1 MDVGALFVV
10 VAVGVVVVVDVGA
23 LFLVVAVGVV
33 VVAGVMPAIKHE
45 SNQTKL
51 PIISSPDLKIEP
63 LILIENIRL
72 LEVAT
77 VSIFLKFFAV
87 FRRVG

>member
-1 MDVGALFVV
+1 MA
-10 VAVGVVVVVDVGA
+10 VVVV
-23 LFLVVAVGVV
+23 FVVSAAGVV

-77 VSIFLKFFAV
+77 V
-87 FRRVG
+87 